1 MPAPLGPTSKTTRPG
16 SRPAMPL
23 SSNDGSSAK
32 IILTNTGKVTQP
44 ERALDPRS
52 VPIGQAG
59 GPRKMQRDRPQRG
72 WQANASRR
80 RASSNAPIGRRADRS
95 SKDGCRANASAARC
109 RRRAA
114 HDLGRAR
121 EHAMPARCT
130 PRRSTSANQ
139 RQPRGCQPMVGADL
153 RTSLAGA
160 GSTAG
165 RRLLLGQCRRV
176 PASGERN
183 CPRRLAGCAP
193 AASGAARA
201 VGGNALPE
209 RAATSRGHAI
219 SCRRRH

>member
-1 MPAPLGPTSKTTRPG
+1 
-16 SRPAMPL
+16 MPL

-95 SKDGCRANASAARC
+95 SKDGCRANASAGTLPEGEP
-109 RRRAA
+109 A

-121 EHAMPARCT
+121 EHGNAGPM
-130 PRRSTSANQ
+130 PRRGGFERRQKFSASRAVASRWSAPTCEHRSPGPGSTGWQAVAA
-139 RQPRGCQPMVGADL
+139 GPMPL
-153 RTSLAGA
+153 RYAPQA
-160 GSTAG
+160 GSETVLGGSQVA
-165 RRLLLGQCRRV
+165 RLRSAAQ
-176 PASGERN
+176 PE
-183 CPRRLAGCAP
+183 PLAAT
-193 AASGAARA
+193 RF
-201 VGGNALPE
+201 PE